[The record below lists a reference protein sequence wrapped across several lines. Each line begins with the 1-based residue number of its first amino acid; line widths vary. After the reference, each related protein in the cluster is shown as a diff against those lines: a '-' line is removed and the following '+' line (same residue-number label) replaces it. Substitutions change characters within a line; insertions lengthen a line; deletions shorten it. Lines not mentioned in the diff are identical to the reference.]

1 MLAFESLNI
10 FNLAEEVYR
19 VMESG
24 MKRALRVPSWLAT
37 GAACALVGVS
47 ALAGVVAADQSAQA
61 AQIDAVTGAK
71 ITNTSTP
78 AGPNYVYDNFKL
90 ELTFDTTG
98 KTVAENDTLNIQ
110 LPSEL
115 RTRSASFDVTDTES
129 GGVAL
134 RCTVPAG
141 EGPEVTCVFTDFMAT
156 HVNARGNIVPVA
168 DSVKATTS
176 EVLHATINHSVDI
189 PMTLDHGSIVKD
201 TRGFAP
207 ETAYKYGWQ
216 LHDGHPERFTWEVY
230 IPERNIGENTIM
242 INDTFDSSYG
252 GYRLFNDES
261 SENAWQRTRLLK
273 WNSTEAY
280 KKDPYHEHPSSRVKV
295 GEAINGGTFTLTETS
310 TGFVATFPNSN
321 DDAIYELKYYTE
333 LKSPEGLKIGNSFN
347 NTADVNGLTAKKEI
361 EVETIGWGN
370 VEGQL
375 RTTPPTPTVTTPPA
389 TTVTPSPSVSTT
401 EATPSPSTSTTPS
414 PKTPLARTGVMTA
427 PAIGLG
433 VLGLALGAALMRRRQ
448 QA

>member
-1 MLAFESLNI
+1 MNNEAT
-10 FNLAEEVYR
+10 
-19 VMESG
+19 
-24 MKRALRVPSWLAT
+24 RAQLRRVP
-37 GAACALVGVS
+37 
-47 ALAGVVAADQSAQA
+47 LAGALTVALLGAGALSVFAPTAPAASAA
-61 AQIDAVTGAK
+61 EVNGIITSANVT
-71 ITNTSTP
+71 NEFSP
-78 AGPNYVYDNFKL
+78 NGPNRLWDSFSAD
-90 ELTFDTTG
+90 LTFDTTG
-98 KTVAENDTLNIQ
+98 KSVKQGDTLTID
-110 LPSEL
+110 LPAEL
-115 RTRSASFDVTDTES
+115 RTRNATFDVTDKKT

-134 RCTVPAG
+134 NCTVPFG
-141 EGPEVTCVFTDFMAT
+141 LGQTVTCTFTDYVNT
-156 HVNARGNIVPVA
+156 HVNAKGDIHVRTDMA
-168 DSVKATTS
+168 STTTDAS
-176 EVLHATINHSVDI
+176 LTFKINHKVEIKADI
-189 PMTLDHGSIVKD
+189 PNGNVVVNKESWV
-201 TRGFAP
+201 P
-207 ETAYKYGWQ
+207 PSPWKYGWQ
-216 LHDGHPERFTWEVY
+216 LHDGHNERFTWEIH
-230 IPERNIGENTIM
+230 IPAKSIQAPVISVT
-242 INDTFDSSYG
+242 DTFDTSHG
-252 GYRLFNDES
+252 GYKLFNDPS
-261 SENAWQRTRLLK
+261 SDPNAWQRTRLLK

-295 GEAINGGTFTLTETS
+295 GEAINGGTFTLTETP
-310 TGFVATFPNSN
+310 TGFVASFPNSN

-401 EATPSPSTSTTPS
+401 EATPSPSVSTTEATPSPSTSTTPS

>member
-156 HVNARGNIVPVA
+156 HVNARGNIVLVA

-216 LHDGHPERFTWEVY
+216 LHDGH
-230 IPERNIGENTIM
+230 PERNIGENTIM

-361 EVETIGWGN
+361 EVETVGWGN

>member
-1 MLAFESLNI
+1 MNNEAT
-10 FNLAEEVYR
+10 
-19 VMESG
+19 
-24 MKRALRVPSWLAT
+24 RAQLRRVP
-37 GAACALVGVS
+37 
-47 ALAGVVAADQSAQA
+47 LAGALTVALLGAGALSVFAPTAPAASAA
-61 AQIDAVTGAK
+61 EVNGIITSANVT
-71 ITNTSTP
+71 NEFSP
-78 AGPNYVYDNFKL
+78 NGPNRLWDSFSAD
-90 ELTFDTTG
+90 LTFDTTG
-98 KTVAENDTLNIQ
+98 KSVKQGDTLTID
-110 LPSEL
+110 LPAEL
-115 RTRSASFDVTDTES
+115 RTRNATFDVTDKKT

-134 RCTVPAG
+134 NCTVPFG
-141 EGPEVTCVFTDFMAT
+141 LGQTVTCTFTDYVNT
-156 HVNARGNIVPVA
+156 HVNAKGDIHVRTDMA
-168 DSVKATTS
+168 STTTDAS
-176 EVLHATINHSVDI
+176 LTFKINHKVEIKANI
-189 PMTLDHGSIVKD
+189 PNGNVVVNKESWV
-201 TRGFAP
+201 P
-207 ETAYKYGWQ
+207 PSPWKYGWQ
-216 LHDGHPERFTWEVY
+216 LHDGHSERFTWEIH
-230 IPERNIGENTIM
+230 IPAKSIQAPVISVT
-242 INDTFDSSYG
+242 DTFDTSHG
-252 GYRLFNDES
+252 GYKLFNDPS
-261 SENAWQRTRLLK
+261 SDPNAWQRTRLLK

-375 RTTPPTPTVTTPPA
+375 RTTPPA

>member
-1 MLAFESLNI
+1 MNNEAT
-10 FNLAEEVYR
+10 
-19 VMESG
+19 
-24 MKRALRVPSWLAT
+24 RAQLRRVPLA
-37 GAACALVGVS
+37 G
-47 ALAGVVAADQSAQA
+47 ALAVALLGAGALSVFAPTAPAASAA
-61 AQIDAVTGAK
+61 EVNGI
-71 ITNTSTP
+71 ITSANVANEFSP
-78 AGPNYVYDNFKL
+78 NGPNRLWDSFSAD
-90 ELTFDTTG
+90 LTFDTTG
-98 KTVAENDTLNIQ
+98 KSVKQGDTLTID
-110 LPSEL
+110 LPAEL
-115 RTRSASFDVTDTES
+115 RTRNATFDVTDKKT

-134 RCTVPAG
+134 NCAVPFG
-141 EGPEVTCVFTDFMAT
+141 LGQTVTCTFTDYVNT
-156 HVNARGNIVPVA
+156 HVNAKGDIHVRTDMA
-168 DSVKATTS
+168 STTTDAS
-176 EVLHATINHSVDI
+176 LTFKINHKVEIKANI
-189 PMTLDHGSIVKD
+189 PNGNVVVNKESWV
-201 TRGFAP
+201 P
-207 ETAYKYGWQ
+207 PSPWKYGWQ
-216 LHDGHPERFTWEVY
+216 LHDGHSERFTWEIH
-230 IPERNIGENTIM
+230 IPAKSIQAPVISVT
-242 INDTFDSSYG
+242 DTFDTSHG
-252 GYRLFNDES
+252 GYKLFNDPS
-261 SENAWQRTRLLK
+261 SDPNAWQRTRLLK

-361 EVETIGWGN
+361 EVETVGWGN

-375 RTTPPTPTVTTPPA
+375 RTTPPA

>member
-1 MLAFESLNI
+1 MAS
-10 FNLAEEVYR
+10 
-19 VMESG
+19 
-24 MKRALRVPSWLAT
+24 T
-37 GAACALVGVS
+37 TT
-47 ALAGVVAADQSAQA
+47 
-61 AQIDAVTGAK
+61 DA
-71 ITNTSTP
+71 S
-78 AGPNYVYDNFKL
+78 
-90 ELTFDTTG
+90 LTF
-98 KTVAENDTLNIQ
+98 K
-110 LPSEL
+110 
-115 RTRSASFDVTDTES
+115 
-129 GGVAL
+129 
-134 RCTVPAG
+134 
-141 EGPEVTCVFTDFMAT
+141 
-156 HVNARGNIVPVA
+156 
-168 DSVKATTS
+168 
-176 EVLHATINHSVDI
+176 INHKVEIKANI
-189 PMTLDHGSIVKD
+189 PNGNVVVNKESWV
-201 TRGFAP
+201 P
-207 ETAYKYGWQ
+207 PSPWKYGWQ
-216 LHDGHPERFTWEVY
+216 LHDGHNERFTWEIH
-230 IPERNIGENTIM
+230 IPAKSIQAPVISVT
-242 INDTFDSSYG
+242 DTFDTSHG
-252 GYRLFNDES
+252 GYKLFNDPS
-261 SENAWQRTRLLK
+261 SDPNAWQRTRLLK

-361 EVETIGWGN
+361 EVETVGWGN

>member
-1 MLAFESLNI
+1 M
-10 FNLAEEVYR
+10 
-19 VMESG
+19 
-24 MKRALRVPSWLAT
+24 
-37 GAACALVGVS
+37 
-47 ALAGVVAADQSAQA
+47 
-61 AQIDAVTGAK
+61 
-71 ITNTSTP
+71 
-78 AGPNYVYDNFKL
+78 
-90 ELTFDTTG
+90 
-98 KTVAENDTLNIQ
+98 
-110 LPSEL
+110 
-115 RTRSASFDVTDTES
+115 RTRNATFDVTDKKT

-134 RCTVPAG
+134 NCTVPFG
-141 EGPEVTCVFTDFMAT
+141 LGQTVTCTFMDYVNT
-156 HVNARGNIVPVA
+156 HVNAKGDIHVRTDMA
-168 DSVKATTS
+168 STTTDAS
-176 EVLHATINHSVDI
+176 LTFKINHKVEIKANI
-189 PMTLDHGSIVKD
+189 PNGNVVVNKESWV
-201 TRGFAP
+201 P
-207 ETAYKYGWQ
+207 PSPWKYGWQ
-216 LHDGHPERFTWEVY
+216 LHDGHNERFTWEIH
-230 IPERNIGENTIM
+230 IPAKSIQAPVISVT
-242 INDTFDSSYG
+242 DTFDTSHG
-252 GYRLFNDES
+252 GYKLFNDPS
-261 SENAWQRTRLLK
+261 SDPNAWQRTRLLK

-295 GEAINGGTFTLTETS
+295 GEAINGGTFTLTETP

-448 QA
+448 QAREQV